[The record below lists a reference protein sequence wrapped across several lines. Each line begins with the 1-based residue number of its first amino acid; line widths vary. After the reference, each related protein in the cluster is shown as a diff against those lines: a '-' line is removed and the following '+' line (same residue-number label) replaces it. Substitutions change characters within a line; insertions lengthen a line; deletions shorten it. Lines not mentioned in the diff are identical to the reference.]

1 MHASGTQAS
10 PQRLAGRFL
19 LSSCPLVVYC
29 CPYVPPEMPAGSYSG
44 AIIKRKA
51 GTLAAMPNGMA
62 ARVHHTSQGLQSQGI
77 QQSAI
82 ENDGAGLHW
91 SCVRERHMVRCS
103 LTCSLTLMC
112 VCKAHLLL
120 RLPCLASR

>member
-1 MHASGTQAS
+1 
-10 PQRLAGRFL
+10 
-19 LSSCPLVVYC
+19 
-29 CPYVPPEMPAGSYSG
+29 MPAGSYSG

-82 ENDGAGLHW
+82 ETMEQACIGAACVNGTW
-91 SCVRERHMVRCS
+91 SG
-103 LTCSLTLMC
+103 
-112 VCKAHLLL
+112 A
-120 RLPCLASR
+120 ASHAA